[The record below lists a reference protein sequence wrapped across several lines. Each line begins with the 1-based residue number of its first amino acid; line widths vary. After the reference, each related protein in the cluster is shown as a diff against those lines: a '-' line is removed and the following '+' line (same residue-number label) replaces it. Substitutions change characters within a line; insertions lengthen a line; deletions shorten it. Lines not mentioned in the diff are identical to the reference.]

1 MSYKDEYVNNI
12 ETQFCKLENMIIAD
26 IVRRIKKTGEITST
40 ADWQINK
47 LAELGYSSAKIESII
62 MQALNATYPDMFELY
77 DNASEW
83 EYVRNKK
90 LYEQINDEFVPY
102 KENEQLQRFVESA
115 KEQTSQ
121 TMLNLTSTLG
131 VVSQINGQMTFL
143 PLTQYYQKTLD
154 GAVMDIMSGA
164 FDYNSTIKRAVAEL
178 SRSGIRTIDY
188 ESGYSSRLP
197 VAVRR
202 AVMTGVSQMTG
213 HIAEMN
219 AKELGTEYFEVDWH
233 AGARPSHQRWQ
244 GKVYSKE
251 ELTAVCGLGTVTGL
265 KGANCY
271 HDYYPF
277 IPGVSERNW
286 SDEWLKEQNRI
297 ENTPIEWNGKKY
309 TAYEARQK
317 QRRMETA
324 MRAQRQ
330 KVAGL
335 RQGRADS
342 MDVTVAQARY
352 QGQLQEYKAFS
363 KHMNL
368 KPHMERVYIDGLGRV
383 VPSKTIDIAKSSR
396 NVIIKKRDYEVP
408 KSLGAAGKRYNVRLP
423 EGDHGTLKKGS
434 KVTKI
439 KAFAGKGTDKEIKER
454 YKLEA
459 EYGYSAEK
467 WQKVRG
473 EGTVIVN
480 GHERKAEIHWYEAD
494 GEKVKMKVKRYYDES

>member
-1 MSYKDEYVNNI
+1 MSYRDEYADSI
-12 ETQFCKLENMIIAD
+12 ESKFYGLENRIIAD
-26 IVRRIKKTGEITST
+26 IIRRIKKTGEITST

-47 LAELGYSSAKIESII
+47 LVELGYSSAEIETLI
-62 MQALNATYPDMFELY
+62 MQALNDTYPDIFKLY
-77 DNASEW
+77 DETAAR
-83 EYVRNKK
+83 EYVRDKS

-102 KENEQLQRFVESA
+102 EKNKQLQQFVETA
-115 KEQTSQ
+115 KKQTSE
-121 TMLNLTSTLG
+121 TMLNLTLTLG

-164 FDYNSTIKRAVAEL
+164 FDYNSTIKRTVAEL
-178 SRSGIRTIDY
+178 SKSGIRTIDY

-251 ELTAVCGLGTVTGL
+251 ELMSVCGLGTVTGL

-286 SDEWLKEQNRI
+286 SDEWLEEQNRI
-297 ENTPIEWNGKKY
+297 ENMPIEWNGKKY

-335 RQGRADS
+335 KQGRADS